1 MANRYSKAR
10 YDGNYKGSGGKR
22 SVRQCWSKTSVFY
35 SATMACR
42 DQTAFLVFLLRLT
55 WCSSPVAQRSLVG
68 GKAVLCYFHPR
79 ADGSC
84 SRVTTSPLHPV
95 SKERDTKLCTYGA
108 ASPLTISLSF
118 TGVSCG
124 PPQPDELPED
134 AGVFTYIFQPSSHIL
149 NRIVTSAQ
157 LWFYTGSVTVHS
169 SSPSEAATNN
179 SVPEAEV
186 LKLTEQGQIP
196 VATMAVPAA
205 EGWTVFHFGSSFLP
219 YISQKIF
226 VLFVRCPACPC
237 VADEEKIPFLVA
249 ITKPK
254 GRDRA
259 RRSSVPW
266 SPAALSLLQH
276 PSNDATVHAN
286 CHRASLNISFEE
298 LSWDKWIVHPSSFV
312 FHYCHGS
319 CVSAHTLTHKPNFQ
333 LCCAPLPGTMHSLR
347 VRTTSDGGYSFKYET
362 VPNILTQDCACI

>member
-1 MANRYSKAR
+1 ML
-10 YDGNYKGSGGKR
+10 
-22 SVRQCWSKTSVFY
+22 
-35 SATMACR
+35 
-42 DQTAFLVFLLRLT
+42 DQ
-55 WCSSPVAQRSLVG
+55 SSWHSL
-68 GKAVLCYFHPR
+68 
-79 ADGSC
+79 
-84 SRVTTSPLHPV
+84 PL
-95 SKERDTKLCTYGA
+95 
-108 ASPLTISLSF
+108 ASPMLVLLLALLAPAAVAGCSEGGLDRQLILARVKAHILESIGPAPPDNRAQVKRRVLHRRYASGTSNARSWDEEDASQVIAFPSR
-118 TGVSCG
+118 GVSCG

-134 AGVFTYIFQPSSHIL
+134 AGVFPYIFQPSSHTL
-149 NRIVTSAQ
+149 NRVVTSAQ
-157 LWFYTGSVTVHS
+157 LWFYTGPVTVQS
-169 SSPSEAATNN
+169 SSPSEAASN
-179 SVPEAEV
+179 SSAPEAEV
-186 LKLTEQGQIP
+186 LKLSEEGQVP

-249 ITKPK
+249 HTKPK

-266 SPAALSLLQH
+266 SPAALNLLQH
-276 PSNDATVHAN
+276 PSNDATAHAN

-319 CVSAHTLTHKPNFQ
+319 CFNAHTLTHKPNFQ
-333 LCCAPLPGTMHSLR
+333 LCCAALPGTMHSLR